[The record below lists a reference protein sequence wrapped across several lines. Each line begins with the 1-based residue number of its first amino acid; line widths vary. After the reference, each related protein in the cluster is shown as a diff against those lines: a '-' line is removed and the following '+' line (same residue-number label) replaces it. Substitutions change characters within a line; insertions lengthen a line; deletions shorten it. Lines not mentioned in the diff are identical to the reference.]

1 MVRFLNRF
9 GFWISLIICVA
20 IYLALAYKNPFNEN
34 SLISNLEPYPDTI
47 LYSFPAWNWV
57 RGNGWNLGVKEKI
70 VDITVPNTYGILLV
84 PLMWI
89 FKDIRSFYF
98 TNLIFGI
105 GTLVFFMLSLKNF
118 FGKQKWYLIG
128 FLGFLLATNFYFFN
142 QPQLVM
148 AENVN
153 YLLVAIFLYLL
164 SLKFKWKHLI
174 PMVILSVFTFILKQ
188 TNLVLGGSFVLSF
201 GIKILFEKRKKIN
214 LKKIFTLI
222 LILGLITVAFYLP
235 KILKLSSESFNIRFF
250 KTNFNFYLECFNG
263 GYCRN
268 LWYGQRLI
276 TKDVVWL
283 SVLGLIILIFNKEK
297 KYLWLSLIMPIV
309 LLTLAMSIFRDTEGR
324 HIEILVPIMLIF
336 VGFVVDKISSK
347 FKYPVLIILLFF
359 GLNLCLVGYQTNTNE
374 PKIISLKKQIG
385 LNFRHK
391 EDPWNYLC
399 LKMVDNFMKDKPE
412 AYFGSFLSIYFF
424 DTYGVKIN
432 YLPLS
437 VDQDFMGG
445 RGLTKYFNPPLTNI
459 YEEKLKSKKEVYL
472 SDYYASNGREYWR
485 YQWNQIT
492 NLGKLEK
499 VFQSPLDNCNIYKLS
514 LKNNEGK

>member
-20 IYLALAYKNPFNEN
+20 IYLALAYKNPFNDN
-34 SLISNLEPYPDTI
+34 SLIANLEPYPDTI

-57 RGNGWNLGVKEKI
+57 RGNGWNLGVNEKI
-70 VDITVPNTYGILLV
+70 VDITVPNTYGVLLV

-105 GTLVFFMLSLKNF
+105 GALVFFMLALNNF
-118 FGKQKWYLIG
+118 FGKEKWYLIG
-128 FLGFLLATNFYFFN
+128 FLGFLLASNFYFFN

-153 YLLVAIFLYLL
+153 YLLISVFLYLL

-174 PMVILSVFTFILKQ
+174 LIFFLILITYILKVS
-188 TNLVLGGSFVLSF
+188 NLVLAGSFLVSF
-201 GIKILFEKRKKIN
+201 LLKILWEKLRFLNGKKVMI
-214 LKKIFTLI
+214 
-222 LILGLITVAFYLP
+222 ILGSLSVLIMLFYLP
-235 KILKLSSESFNIRFF
+235 KILSLSNIAFNIKFF
-250 KTNFNFYLECFNG
+250 PKNFEFYFSCLKGN
-263 GYCRN
+263 YCRN
-268 LWYGQRLI
+268 LWYHQKLVTWDIVGLFIVGLLVMLKKR
-276 TKDVVWL
+276 KDIL
-283 SVLGLIILIFNKEK
+283 FIIELLLPIIIMVLA
-297 KYLWLSLIMPIV
+297 LSLFV
-309 LLTLAMSIFRDTEGR
+309 DTEGR

-336 VGFVVDKISSK
+336 GGFAIDQIFLR
-347 FKYPVLIILLFF
+347 FKYPILVIFLFL
-359 GLNLCLVGYQTNTNE
+359 GLNLIFTGYQTNTNE
-374 PKIISLKKQIG
+374 PKIVSLKKQVG
-385 LNFRHK
+385 LNFRHR

-399 LKMVDNFMKDKPE
+399 LKMVDNFMKDKKD
-412 AYFGSFLSIYFF
+412 AYFGSFLPIYFF
-424 DTYGVKIN
+424 DAYGVKIN

-445 RGLTKYFNPPLTNI
+445 RGLTKYFNPPLTDI
-459 YEEKLKSKKEVYL
+459 YKEKLKENKDIYL

-485 YQWNQIT
+485 YQWDQVI

-514 LKNNEGK
+514 NKK